1 MPAQKALTNA
11 ELNDILRQLYKTA
24 LKHYPIMGR
33 VFRFQYDTGCRFNEL
48 LYLQEWE
55 LDPQTQVL
63 KFFARKNKRWR
74 YLPYRRLSDLSKD
87 TLAFDLIALHGIT
100 YGRANRYMQQ
110 LLSSKPLTLQQ
121 KYLFTHAFR
130 HNYARKLYD
139 RGRTVEQVKDDL
151 GISSIDVARGYLF
164 STILQLQL

>member
-1 MPAQKALTNA
+1 MPTPRPLTNT
-11 ELNDILRQLYKTA
+11 ELNDILRQLYNTA
-24 LKHYPIMGR
+24 LKHNPIMGR

-55 LDPQTQVL
+55 LDPQTKVL
-63 KFFARKNKRWR
+63 KFFAKKNKRWR
-74 YLPYRRLSDLSKD
+74 YLPYKRLSTLSKE
-87 TLAFDLIALHGIT
+87 TLEFNLIDLHGIT

-130 HNYARKLYD
+130 HNYARKLFD
-139 RGRTVEQVKDDL
+139 KGRTVEQVKDDL

-164 STILQLQL
+164 STIMQVQF